1 MFTYKAEIIK
11 VVDGDTVD
19 AIVDLGFRV
28 SIKMRFRLAGID
40 TAELKSKD
48 AELKV
53 LANDAKKFMTDL
65 LLNKTVIIETEKTD
79 KYGRWLATIRLSPD
93 AKSIN
98 EQLIEANLAKSYD
111 GIGKTIERWT

>member
-1 MFTYKAEIIK
+1 MFTYTAEIIK

-53 LANDAKKFMTDL
+53 LANGAKKFMSDL